1 MNIFAFDRCPMQSAS
16 WLDDIRKNK
25 MILESAQMLSTAVR
39 MLDPDTNLS
48 VYKLA
53 YINHPCSKWA
63 RASRD
68 NFKWLLSHMSWLY
81 NQKSGSH
88 ASARL
93 IPELQQYA
101 ENGYFSRDE
110 LTPFGVGVKN
120 QNGGLDAF

>member
-81 NQKSGSH
+81 NQAVMLLPVLFLNYSSMQRMDIFLVM
-88 ASARL
+88 S
-93 IPELQQYA
+93 
-101 ENGYFSRDE
+101 
-110 LTPFGVGVKN
+110 
-120 QNGGLDAF
+120 